1 MYFVR
6 NTSKIEGNGG
16 CMTKTPEW
24 LSQCRGELVAL
35 RKQQDALYQRLMNPP
50 PDMKAGSLSLQYKR
64 CGKAACKC
72 MRTENPEKH
81 GPYYYLIT
89 CQAGKTVLRYV
100 KSQDDRE
107 AIQRYETYE
116 AQIKEYLA
124 LHKKV
129 MDVFVSIKEKCSH
142 GR

>member
-64 CGKAACKC
+64 CGKATCKC
-72 MRTENPEKH
+72 MRAENPEKH

-89 CQAGKTVLRYV
+89 HKSGKTVLRYV
-100 KSQDDRE
+100 KNQEDRE
-107 AIQRYETYE
+107 AIQRYEAYE
-116 AQIKEYLA
+116 SQIKEYQA
-124 LHKKV
+124 LQKK
-129 MDVFVSIKEKCSH
+129 MIELFTSIQERRSH